1 MTNLEIIATE
11 CMLRNIEEEV
21 DTYQGW
27 ARAGLQ
33 VQKGSKALFSTKIWM
48 PRKRKDIS
56 GMTEEEQAEEIKKGN
71 FFLKTASFFGRSQV
85 A

>member
-1 MTNLEIIATE
+1 MTNTEIIATE
-11 CMLRNIEEEV
+11 CMLRNIDEDV

-27 ARAGLQ
+27 ARAGLK

-48 PRKRKDIS
+48 PRSRKDTS
-56 GMTEEEQAEEIKKGN
+56 NMTDEEKAEEIAKGN
-71 FFLKTASFFGRSQV
+71 FYMVKASFFGRSQV

>member
-48 PRKRKDIS
+48 PRKRKDTAD
-56 GMTEEEQAEEIKKGN
+56 MTEEEKQAEEQKGR
-71 FFLKTASFFGRSQV
+71 FYLKEASFFGRSQV
-85 A
+85 G